1 MRGSERRVRVR
12 RHAERWAFWVRRY
25 GPAEVAC
32 LATMLAAS
40 VVAARLT
47 SSPPLLAASAI
58 TGATIG
64 FYGVLVVTVVR
75 EQRRLLTPDLPR
87 YAVRVASRTT
97 LLLSAE
103 FGVAELLDTFVW
115 RPVLMV
121 SAVVLLGE
129 PLWGLLA
136 GKAAADVL
144 FYVVSALGYRMT
156 ELTGIRTPRPARMA
170 GALARLEKVSHM

>member
-1 MRGSERRVRVR
+1 MRDSEQRGRVR
-12 RHAERWAFWVRRY
+12 RWTARWGFWVRRY
-25 GPAEVAC
+25 GPAEAAC

-47 SSPPLLAASAI
+47 SSPALLAASAI
-58 TGATIG
+58 AGATVG
-64 FYGVLVVTVVR
+64 FYGVLVVTVAR
-75 EQRRLLTPDLPR
+75 EQRRLLPPDLPR
-87 YAVRVASRTT
+87 YAARLASRTV

-103 FGVAELLDTFVW
+103 FGAAELLDTFVW

-121 SAVVLLGE
+121 SAVVLIGE

-144 FYVVSALGYRMT
+144 FYVVSALGYRVT
-156 ELTGIRTPRPARMA
+156 ELTGIRSPRSS
-170 GALARLEKVSHM
+170 VSHM